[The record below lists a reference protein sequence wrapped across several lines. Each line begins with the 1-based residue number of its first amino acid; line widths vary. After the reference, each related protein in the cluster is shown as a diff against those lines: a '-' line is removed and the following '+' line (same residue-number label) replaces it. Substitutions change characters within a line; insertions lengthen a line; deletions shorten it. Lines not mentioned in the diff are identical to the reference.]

1 MLITPLSLTMNMNF
15 CVICGHKTTEKI
27 PLCDHQLRRVCT
39 DCGNI
44 HYINPKVI
52 CGALVLFENKVLM
65 CRRAI
70 EPRYGLWTLP
80 AGYMELFE
88 TMEQGAAR
96 ETREEAEAEIDI
108 EQLYCMYNIPR
119 IEQIYV
125 LFKAN
130 LIDGQFGAGEET
142 IESRL
147 FSEDEIPWSE
157 LAFPSVEHTLRHYF
171 ADRKTSQFQMHLET
185 LGSRLDHTG

>member
-1 MLITPLSLTMNMNF
+1 MNMNF
-15 CVICGHKTTEKI
+15 CVICGHKTAEKI
-27 PLCDHQLRRVCT
+27 PLGDHQLRRVCT

-52 CGALVLFENKVLM
+52 CGALVLWENKVLL

-96 ETREEAEAEIDI
+96 ETREEAEAEIEI

-119 IEQIYV
+119 IGQIYV
-125 LFKAN
+125 LFKAHLVN
-130 LIDGQFGAGEET
+130 GMFGAGEET

-147 FSEDEIPWSE
+147 FEEHEIPWSE
-157 LAFPSVEHTLRHYF
+157 LAFPSVEHTLKHYF
-171 ADRKTSQFQMHLET
+171 EDRKTASFSMHLET
-185 LGSRLDHTG
+185 LGTRLDHTG

>member
-1 MLITPLSLTMNMNF
+1 MSF
-15 CVICGHKTTEKI
+15 CTACGHQTQEQI
-27 PLCDHQLRRVCT
+27 PLGDHQVRMVCT

-44 HYINPKVI
+44 HYVNPKVI
-52 CGALVLFENKVLM
+52 CGALVLWDNKVLL

-96 ETREEAEAEIDI
+96 ETFEEAEAEVDI
-108 EQLYCMYNIPR
+108 EHLYCMYNIPR
-119 IEQIYV
+119 IGQIYV

-130 LIDGQFGAGEET
+130 LIEGKFGAGPET

-147 FSEDEIPWSE
+147 FSENEIPWE
-157 LAFPSVEHTLRHYF
+157 QLAFPSVEQTLRHYF
-171 ADRKTSQFQMHLET
+171 ADRKQNNFPFHLET
-185 LGSRLDHTG
+185 IGTRIDHTG

>member
-1 MLITPLSLTMNMNF
+1 MKLMSF
-15 CVICGHKTTEKI
+15 CTACGHKTIEQI
-27 PLCDHQLRRVCT
+27 PLGDHKVRQVCSNCAT
-39 DCGNI
+39 I
-44 HYINPKVI
+44 HYVNPKVI
-52 CGALVLFENKVLM
+52 CGALAIWENKVLL

-96 ETREEAEAEIDI
+96 ETREEAEAVIDI
-108 EQLYCMYNIPR
+108 EQIYCIYDIPR
-119 IEQIYV
+119 IGQIYS

-130 LIDGQFGAGEET
+130 IVNGEFGCGEET

-147 FSEDEIPWSE
+147 FEEHEIPWND
-157 LAFPSVEHTLRHYF
+157 LAFPSVERTLRHYF
-171 ADRKTSQFQMHLET
+171 SDRKINQFPIHLET
-185 LGSRLDHTG
+185 LGTRLDHTG

>member
-1 MLITPLSLTMNMNF
+1 MMNMNF
-15 CVICGHKTTEKI
+15 CTACGHKTTEKI
-27 PLCDHQLRRVCT
+27 PLGDQKLRHVCSS
-39 DCGNI
+39 CGFI
-44 HYINPKVI
+44 HYINPKII
-52 CGALVLFENKVLM
+52 CGSLVVWEDKVLL

-96 ETREEAEAEIDI
+96 ETREEAEAEVEI

-119 IEQIYV
+119 IGQIYV
-125 LFKAN
+125 LFKTQ
-130 LIDGQFGAGEET
+130 LVEGKFGAGEET

-147 FSEDEIPWSE
+147 FDEADIPLAE
-157 LAFPSVEHTLRHYF
+157 LAVPSVERTLRHYF
-171 ADRKTSQFQMHLET
+171 
-185 LGSRLDHTG
+185 

>member
-1 MLITPLSLTMNMNF
+1 MMDMNF
-15 CVICGHKTTEKI
+15 CGNCGFETIDKV
-27 PLCDHQLRRVCT
+27 PLGDHQTRNVCPKCNT
-39 DCGNI
+39 I
-44 HYINPKVI
+44 HYVNPKVI
-52 CGALVLFENKVLM
+52 CGALALWENKVLL

-88 TMEQGAAR
+88 TMEQGSAR

-119 IEQIYV
+119 IGQIYV

-130 LIDGQFGAGEET
+130 IIEGKFGAGDET

-147 FSEDEIPWSE
+147 FAEDEIPWND
-157 LAFPSVEHTLRHYF
+157 LAFPSVERTLRHYF
-171 ADRKTSQFQMHLET
+171 EDRKTNHFPTHLET

>member
-1 MLITPLSLTMNMNF
+1 MPPLLALMYMNF
-15 CVICGHKTTEKI
+15 CIICGHETTEKI
-27 PLCDHQLRRVCT
+27 PLGDHQIRRVCVQ
-39 DCGNI
+39 CGNI
-44 HYINPKVI
+44 HYENPKVI
-52 CGALVLFENKVLM
+52 CGALALWEDKVLL

-96 ETREEAEAEIDI
+96 ETREEAEAEIHI

-119 IEQIYV
+119 IGQVYV

-130 LIDGQFGAGEET
+130 LIDGTFGAGEES
-142 IESRL
+142 IECRL
-147 FSEDEIPWSE
+147 FDEHEIPWTE
-157 LAFPSVEHTLRHYF
+157 LAFPSVERTLRHYF
-171 ADRKTSQFQMHLET
+171 EDRKNNSFIIHLET
-185 LGSRLDHTG
+185 IGTRIDHTG

>member
-1 MLITPLSLTMNMNF
+1 MSF
-15 CVICGHKTTEKI
+15 CTACGHKTQEQI
-27 PLCDHQLRRVCT
+27 PLGDHQLRTVCSS
-39 DCGNI
+39 CGNI
-44 HYINPKVI
+44 HYVNPKVI
-52 CGALVLFENKVLM
+52 CGALVLDQNKVLL

-96 ETREEAEAEIDI
+96 ETREEAEAEVEI

-119 IEQIYV
+119 IGQIYV
-125 LFKAN
+125 LFKAH
-130 LIDGQFGAGEET
+130 LLEGKFGAGPET

-147 FSEDEIPWSE
+147 FSEDEIPWDQ
-157 LAFPSVEHTLRHYF
+157 LAFPSVERTLRHYF
-171 ADRKTSQFQMHLET
+171 ADRQQQDFPMHLET
-185 LGSRLDHTG
+185 IGTRLDHTG

>member
-1 MLITPLSLTMNMNF
+1 MMNMDF
-15 CVICGHKTTEKI
+15 CSNCGQKTAEQI
-27 PLCDHQLRRVCT
+27 PLGDHQLRRVCT
-39 DCGNI
+39 SCRSI
-44 HYINPKVI
+44 HYVNPKVI
-52 CGALVLFENKVLM
+52 CGALALWENKVLL

-96 ETREEAEAEIDI
+96 ETREEAEAEVEI

-119 IEQIYV
+119 IGQIYV

-130 LIDGQFGAGEET
+130 LVDGDFGAGEES
-142 IESRL
+142 IECRL
-147 FSEDEIPWSE
+147 FD
-157 LAFPSVEHTLRHYF
+157 
-171 ADRKTSQFQMHLET
+171 
-185 LGSRLDHTG
+185 